1 MSPTE
6 EAHTHNTRT
15 RERLRLSYWCI
26 HSAEAFDSFKGTPEH
41 VPTHT
46 PPHTCAHSASPAVA
60 LVRTP
65 HSEALSA
72 DISSSVFSLC
82 VSLSGQKRGEAG
94 VYSWPD
100 SVGLGWGGE
109 GRRGVQ
115 RGEWELIE
123 FAQPQPMGLQTILQD
138 SHSHPHARTHT
149 HTHAC
154 SWRAASFLALNLIR
168 AYVYGSEHMWPPLF
182 PHTLLSARLSSPSF
196 LPVYQCFTP
205 SVSRLPAS
213 LSVWL
218 PVFFDTFHL
227 SCHIH
232 RCVSTFINWQTVQL
246 CPGGVRSR
254 STAGKPHCKPPS

>member
-1 MSPTE
+1 MCP
-6 EAHTHNTRT
+6 HTHTTTHLHTQCISCSRSRT
-15 RERLRLSYWCI
+15 YPTLWSTFRRHFILRFL
-26 HSAEAFDSFKGTPEH
+26 
-41 VPTHT
+41 
-46 PPHTCAHSASPAVA
+46 
-60 LVRTP
+60 
-65 HSEALSA
+65 
-72 DISSSVFSLC
+72 SLC
-82 VSLSGQKRGEAG
+82 VSLRPEERRGRCLLLAWQCRVG
-94 VYSWPD
+94 V
-100 SVGLGWGGE
+100 GRGGE
-109 GRRGVQ
+109 EGGAERWVGVDWVCSATAH
-115 RGEWELIE
+115 GTADNIT
-123 FAQPQPMGLQTILQD
+123 GLTL
-138 SHSHPHARTHT
+138 SPACAHTHT